1 MCDETTFCS
10 ILVDVFSY
18 QCHRLASQMDVRF
31 AKFDTNADGEIS
43 LTEATKHDNLLKQF
57 ADLDENGDQVLSE
70 QEFEKFKP

>member
-1 MCDETTFCS
+1 MKQLLAAFS
-10 ILVDVFSY
+10 LMFLVISATV
-18 QCHRLASQMDVRF
+18 LASQMDVRF

-57 ADLDENGDQVLSE
+57 ADLDENSDQVLSE

>member
-1 MCDETTFCS
+1 MKQLLAAFS
-10 ILVDVFSY
+10 LMFLVISATV
-18 QCHRLASQMDVRF
+18 LASQMDVRF

-57 ADLDENGDQVLSE
+57 ADLDENDDQVLSE